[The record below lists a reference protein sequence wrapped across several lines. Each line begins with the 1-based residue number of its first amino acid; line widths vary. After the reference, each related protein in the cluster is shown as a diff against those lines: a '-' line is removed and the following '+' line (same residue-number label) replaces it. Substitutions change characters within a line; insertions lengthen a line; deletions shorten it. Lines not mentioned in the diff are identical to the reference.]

1 MGRTQQNHAIALH
14 WIVRLLRNHD
24 VPFLVC
30 GGLAAI
36 GYGSK
41 RALNDIDLFVA
52 SERFQEVVCLGESY
66 ISKPAQRYCEAA
78 EGWDLEYV
86 QFKHSG
92 VKIEVGNPDGAK
104 ILNSTKDRWVSL
116 ELDFSSVENRSLLG
130 IQLPLMK
137 REALADYKSKLGRPV
152 DLMDIESMQ
161 S

>member
-1 MGRTQQNHAIALH
+1 MSRTQQNHAKALH
-14 WIVRLLRNHD
+14 WIVLLLRNHD
-24 VPFLVC
+24 VPFLIC

-41 RALNDIDLFVA
+41 RAINDIDLFVP
-52 SERFQEVVCLGESY
+52 SERFREVVYLGASY

-104 ILNSTKDRWVSL
+104 ILNSATNRWVSL
-116 ELDFSSVENRSLLG
+116 ELDFSSIETRSVLG
-130 IQLPLMK
+130 IPLPLMK
-137 REALADYKSKLGRPV
+137 PEALADYKHKLGRPV
-152 DLMDIESMQ
+152 DLQDIETMQ
-161 S
+161 P